1 MNKDDV
7 RDISSKRDAE
17 IIKFKNYIDSGKD
30 MDDAVVKKTMKNI
43 EKLEASLA
51 DAKATFIPFNPN
63 TNPIEKGEKQS
74 IIDKVSDN
82 EMLTYDD
89 PKEIQSKNGE
99 TTKKKKI
106 IKKVKITKKTMGV
119 YISME
124 LSKTLNKMVLLSGE
138 NENSVVSTLLNNMY
152 DKEKKQLKIKISQ
165 KEKKTRLTSFAI
177 NSDIVEVIENEAI
190 KTGYKKTEI
199 FEILIRK
206 ALEEY
211 DI

>member
-1 MNKDDV
+1 
-7 RDISSKRDAE
+7 
-17 IIKFKNYIDSGKD
+17 IIKFKNYIESGKD
-30 MDDAVVKKTMKNI
+30 MEDAVVKRIMKNI
-43 EKLEASLA
+43 GKLEATLL
-51 DAKATFIPFNPN
+51 DAKSNFIPFNPN
-63 TNPIEKGEKQS
+63 STSIEKEEKQT
-74 IIDKVSDN
+74 IIDKVSVN
-82 EMLTYDD
+82 KSLTYDD
-89 PKEIQSKNGE
+89 RNEVASKNE
-99 TTKKKKI
+99 ENTKKKKI
-106 IKKVKITKKTMGV
+106 IKKEKINKKTMGV

-138 NENSVVSTLLNNMY
+138 NENSVVSTLLGNMY
-152 DKEKKQLKIKISQ
+152 NKEKKQLNIKISQ
-165 KEKKTRLTSFAI
+165 KEKKARITSFAI

>member
-1 MNKDDV
+1 MNKDDIK
-7 RDISSKRDAE
+7 DMLNKRDGE

-30 MDDAVVKKTMKNI
+30 MEDAVVKRIMKNI
-43 EKLEASLA
+43 DKLEASLS
-51 DAKATFIPFNPN
+51 DAKANFKSFNPSS
-63 TNPIEKGEKQS
+63 IEKEEKQP
-74 IIDKVSDN
+74 IISKVSVNKELIQDSPN
-82 EMLTYDD
+82 ERQA
-89 PKEIQSKNGE
+89 KKRGGIN
-99 TTKKKKI
+99 KKKI
-106 IKKVKITKKTMGV
+106 IKKEKITKKTMGV
-119 YISME
+119 YISTE

-152 DKEKKQLKIKISQ
+152 NKEKKQLNIKIGK
-165 KEKKTRLTSFAI
+165 KEKKTRITSFAI
-177 NSDIVEVIENEAI
+177 NADIVNVIENESV

>member
-1 MNKDDV
+1 MNNDDI
-7 RDISSKRDAE
+7 RDMSSKRDGE

-30 MDDAVVKKTMKNI
+30 MDDAVVKRIMKNI
-43 EKLEASLA
+43 EKLDATLA
-51 DAKATFIPFNPN
+51 NAKANFIPFNPN
-63 TNPIEKGEKQS
+63 SIEKEEIQL
-74 IIDKVSDN
+74 IIDKASVN
-82 EMLTYDD
+82 NAPNKIE
-89 PKEIQSKNGE
+89 SKNE
-99 TTKKKKI
+99 KNTQKKKI
-106 IKKVKITKKTMGV
+106 IKKEKITKKTMGV
-119 YISME
+119 YISTE

-138 NENSVVSTLLNNMY
+138 NENGVVSTLLNNMY
-152 DKEKKQLKIKISQ
+152 NKEKKQLNIKISQ

-177 NSDIVEVIENEAI
+177 NSDIVEVIENEAV

>member
-1 MNKDDV
+1 MNNDDI
-7 RDISSKRDAE
+7 RDISSKRDGE
-17 IIKFKNYIDSGKD
+17 IIKFKNYIESGKD
-30 MDDAVVKKTMKNI
+30 MEDAVVKRIMKNI
-43 EKLEASLA
+43 GKLEATLL
-51 DAKATFIPFNPN
+51 DAKANFIPFNPN
-63 TNPIEKGEKQS
+63 STSIEEEKQT
-74 IIDKVSDN
+74 IIDKASVNKSLTSDN
-82 EMLTYDD
+82 RNEVG
-89 PKEIQSKNGE
+89 SKNE
-99 TTKKKKI
+99 ENTKKKKI
-106 IKKVKITKKTMGV
+106 IKKEKINKKTMGV

-138 NENSVVSTLLNNMY
+138 NENSVVSTLLGNMY
-152 DKEKKQLKIKISQ
+152 NKETKQLNIKISQ
-165 KEKKTRLTSFAI
+165 KEKKARITSFAI

>member
-1 MNKDDV
+1 MNNDDI
-7 RDISSKRDAE
+7 RDISSKRDGE
-17 IIKFKNYIDSGKD
+17 IIKFKNYIESGKD
-30 MDDAVVKKTMKNI
+30 MEDAVVKRIMKNI
-43 EKLEASLA
+43 GKLETTLL
-51 DAKATFIPFNPN
+51 DAKANFIPFNPN
-63 TNPIEKGEKQS
+63 STSIDEEKQT
-74 IIDKVSDN
+74 IIDKVSVN
-82 EMLTYDD
+82 KSLTYDD
-89 PKEIQSKNGE
+89 HNEVGSKNE
-99 TTKKKKI
+99 ENTKKKKI
-106 IKKVKITKKTMGV
+106 IKKEKINKKTMGV

-138 NENSVVSTLLNNMY
+138 NENSVVSTLLGNMY
-152 DKEKKQLKIKISQ
+152 NKETKQLNIKINQ
-165 KEKKTRLTSFAI
+165 KEKKARITSFAI

>member
-1 MNKDDV
+1 MNNDDI
-7 RDISSKRDAE
+7 RDISSKRDGE
-17 IIKFKNYIDSGKD
+17 IIKFKNYIESGKD
-30 MDDAVVKKTMKNI
+30 MEDAVVNRIMKNI
-43 EKLEASLA
+43 GKLETTLL
-51 DAKATFIPFNPN
+51 DAKANFIPFNPN
-63 TNPIEKGEKQS
+63 STSIEEEKQT
-74 IIDKVSDN
+74 IIDKVSVN
-82 EMLTYDD
+82 KSLTYDD
-89 PKEIQSKNGE
+89 RNEVESKNE
-99 TTKKKKI
+99 ENTKKKKI
-106 IKKVKITKKTMGV
+106 IKKEKINKKTMGV

-138 NENSVVSTLLNNMY
+138 NENSVVSTLLGNMY
-152 DKEKKQLKIKISQ
+152 NKETKQLNIKISQ
-165 KEKKTRLTSFAI
+165 KEKKARITSFAI